1 MNIPSANY
9 ITLKKQEPLNKI
21 LDNIFNLIEDIKNKG
36 YFNSNHDNFELEFR
50 LRNKFSNLNF
60 QEFVNSNACSYSEYL
75 YNKSPLEKYR
85 IICNSEYI
93 SDEENNLNEN
103 LKYKSEEK
111 ENNINGKINNNIIE
125 KDNTL
130 STDNDHDIY
139 KNIETKL
146 FNYIEKIKEKEIT

>member
-1 MNIPSANY
+1 MNIPSTNY

-60 QEFVNSNACSYSEYL
+60 QEFVSSNACSYSEYL

-85 IICNSEYI
+85 IICNSQYI
-93 SDEENNLNEN
+93 TNEDNILN
-103 LKYKSEEK
+103 EEK
-111 ENNINGKINNNIIE
+111 ENNNINE

-130 STDNDHDIY
+130 SSDNDNDIY
-139 KNIETKL
+139 KNIEAKL
-146 FNYIEKIKEKEIT
+146 FNYIEKLKKRKLLVK